1 MEVQP
6 LSLLDYF
13 EMLVADD
20 AQFALTE
27 AAVAIAQDEYP
38 RLDTQAVLAEID
50 VIADRLRQR
59 IPADCA
65 PTQRLRLL
73 QRYFHTELGF
83 GGNVNDYYSP
93 RNSYL
98 IDVLR
103 TRRGIPISLAVIYLE
118 VARQVGLSMEGVS
131 FPGHFLVKLKVPG
144 GEVVIDPLDG
154 RSLSR
159 DELEERLGPYRRHA
173 GLVGDVDMPLALF
186 LRPAPPREVI
196 ARMLR
201 NLQEVHRRNV
211 DWTRLLAVQER
222 LVRLLPLDWSV
233 RRDRGLTLAELGR
246 KREAIDD
253 LQAYVQHA
261 RGAADLEEI
270 EQQLADLRAAG
281 PTLWH

>member
-1 MEVQP
+1 MLVQP
-6 LSLLDYF
+6 LSTLEYF
-13 EMLVADD
+13 AMLVADD
-20 AQFALTE
+20 EQFALTE

-50 VIADRLRQR
+50 VIAERLRQR
-59 IPADCA
+59 IPADC
-65 PTQRLRLL
+65 PPMQRLRLL
-73 QRYFHTELGF
+73 QRYFHTELAF

-118 VARQVGLSMEGVS
+118 VARQVGLAMEGVS
-131 FPGHFLVKLKVPG
+131 FPGHFLCKLKVPG
-144 GEVVIDPLDG
+144 GEVVIDPIDG

-159 DELEERLGPYRRHA
+159 EELEERLSPYRRHA
-173 GLVGDVDMPLALF
+173 GLVGDLDMPLAPF
-186 LRPAPPREVI
+186 LRPATPREVI

-201 NLQEVHRRNV
+201 NLQEVHRRSG
-211 DWTRLLAVQER
+211 DWTRLLPVQER
-222 LVRLLPLDWSV
+222 LVRLLPQDWSV

-246 KREAIDD
+246 NPEAIDD

-261 RGAADLEEI
+261 RGASDLGVI
-270 EQQLADLRAAG
+270 ERQLADLRAAG